1 MATPPVLLEAAM
13 SGPDRLFTEPRPVKL
28 AQACLLAQALIL
40 VVPLLMLIQYFRW
53 MSGEFTALALILMV
67 VQTAAVLGVSA
78 LALLT
83 GSRRN
88 WVRLSAIWLQA
99 LVALRNL
106 TAMVDDGASFWGA
119 LGLLVAG
126 VGATQLLT
134 EPAQN
139 WFHLRGRQ
147 TS

>member
-28 AQACLLAQALIL
+28 AQAC
-40 VVPLLMLIQYFRW
+40 
-53 MSGEFTALALILMV
+53 
-67 VQTAAVLGVSA
+67 
-78 LALLT
+78 
-83 GSRRN
+83 
-88 WVRLSAIWLQA
+88 
-99 LVALRNL
+99 NL

-134 EPAQN
+134 EPAQS